1 MRALFLFL
9 IAGIVALG
17 GVLVA
22 CDSGDDQQQQ
32 AQQPD
37 QLDQA
42 GQTEQAAASAQT
54 TGSDRATAVQRDE
67 PADESTEQEDA
78 QQVEPDPSD
87 PSDQSEADGAVT
99 ALDGQLAKATAA
111 FEAWSADLESLVL
124 EIEVDFSFGFA
135 SVIDS
140 IIVAQLEPLIVWVTI
155 DASSF
160 FEQAMNAADEEP
172 DQSAPPLLMQILI
185 SEDAAY
191 VSMPQIDGWI
201 DLSGEFEEALG
212 GLTMMLGGNP
222 EDFANPANLGQALA
236 CVDAVGGSI
245 SSAIHEGEAVW
256 LIDCMID
263 VDELNSAAV
272 ALLSEQGIEV
282 ADGGIET
289 MQMSLAISQ
298 VTGAP
303 VMIESSATLGG
314 PFGLSDE
321 ALEDEEAPQFY
332 VSTVSTLLKWNEP
345 IEFPTPEPLI
355 DGSLLDGL
363 GGPLPSNG
371 ASPGSDQ
378 RDSGAPPDLLSTE
391 ELLGIA
397 TNWAAAADELNMQF
411 VVQAVI
417 DGEARLASTIVR
429 GSRSQGVFETAVNID
444 DASSFRLLWNRDG
457 IWTSDSEVAGQP
469 VWAPSNPAL
478 LGFAGLTVDQF
489 LANPN
494 RLNLGSFKSLL
505 GLSWLTRTIEG
516 GGPPVY
522 ELVIETGYVS
532 PADPHFNDIVA
543 ILKAATAELLAES
556 MSVESI
562 DHYSTILTVI
572 GDDGEVI
579 SQVMTAEF
587 QSNAGRVELVAS
599 LNLIANGPIE
609 FSRPMK

>member
-1 MRALFLFL
+1 MRALFLLL

-32 AQQPD
+32 AQQTD
-37 QLDQA
+37 
-42 GQTEQAAASAQT
+42 QTEQVDQTEQSAQT
-54 TGSDRATAVQRDE
+54 AQATGSDRATVVQRDE
-67 PADESTEQEDA
+67 PADESTAQEDS
-78 QQVEPDPSD
+78 QPVEPDPSD
-87 PSDQSEADGAVT
+87 QPDQSEADGAVT

-191 VSMPQIDGWI
+191 MSMPQIDGWI

-212 GLTMMLGGNP
+212 GMTMMLGGNP
-222 EDFANPANLGQALA
+222 EDFADPANLGQALA
-236 CVDAVGGSI
+236 CFDAVGGSI
-245 SSAIHEGEAVW
+245 ATGVHEGEAVW

-263 VDELNSAAV
+263 VDELNSATV
-272 ALLSEQGIEV
+272 ALLSEQGIEL

-289 MQMSLAISQ
+289 MQLSLAISQ

-303 VMIESSATLGG
+303 VMIESSATLGDA
-314 PFGLSDE
+314 FGLSDE

-332 VSTVSTLLKWNEP
+332 VSTVSTLLRWNEP

-355 DGSLLDGL
+355 DRSLLDGF

-397 TNWAAAADELNMQF
+397 TKWVAAADELNMQV

-543 ILKAATAELLAES
+543 ILKAATGELLAES
-556 MSVESI
+556 VSVESI
-562 DHYSTILTVI
+562 DHYSTVLTVI

>member
-32 AQQPD
+32 AQQTD
-37 QLDQA
+37 QPDQA
-42 GQTEQAAASAQT
+42 GQTELTAQSAQT

-78 QQVEPDPSD
+78 QQVEPDQSD
-87 PSDQSEADGAVT
+87 QPDQSEADGAVT

-222 EDFANPANLGQALA
+222 EDFANPANLGQALS

-245 SSAIHEGEAVW
+245 SSAIHDGEAVW

-263 VDELNSAAV
+263 VDELNSATV

-289 MQMSLAISQ
+289 MQLSLAISQ

>member
-1 MRALFLFL
+1 MRALFLLL

-17 GVLVA
+17 SVLVA
-22 CDSGDDQQQQ
+22 CDSGDDQQRQSQQ
-32 AQQPD
+32 TD
-37 QLDQA
+37 QTDQVD
-42 GQTEQAAASAQT
+42 QTEQTAQSAEA

-67 PADESTEQEDA
+67 PADESTAQEDS
-78 QQVEPDPSD
+78 QPVEPDPSD
-87 PSDQSEADGAVT
+87 QPDQSEEDGAVT
-99 ALDGQLAKATAA
+99 ALDGQLAEATAA

-140 IIVAQLEPLIVWVTI
+140 IIVAQLEPLTVWATI

-160 FEQAMNAADEEP
+160 FEQAMIAADEES
-172 DQSAPPLLMQILI
+172 DQSAPALLLQVLI

-191 VSMPQIDGWI
+191 MSMPQIDGWI

-212 GLTMMLGGNP
+212 GMTMMLGGNP
-222 EDFANPANLGQALA
+222 EDFADPANLGQALA
-236 CVDAVGGSI
+236 CFDAVGGSI
-245 SSAIHEGEAVW
+245 STGVHEGEAVW
-256 LIDCMID
+256 LIDCTID
-263 VDELNSAAV
+263 VNELNSATV
-272 ALLSEQGIEV
+272 ALLSEQGIEL

-289 MQMSLAISQ
+289 MQLSLAISQ
-298 VTGAP
+298 VSGAP
-303 VMIESSATLGG
+303 VMIESTATLSV

-321 ALEDEEAPQFY
+321 ASDDEEAPQFY
-332 VSTVSTLLKWNEP
+332 VSTVSTLLRWNEP
-345 IEFPTPEPLI
+345 VEFPTPEPLI
-355 DGSLLDGL
+355 DRSLLDAI

-378 RDSGAPPDLLSTE
+378 RESGGPPDLLSTE

-397 TNWAAAADELNMQF
+397 TNWVAAADELNMQI

-532 PADPHFNDIVA
+532 PEDPHFNDIVA

-556 MSVESI
+556 VSVESI

-579 SQVMTAEF
+579 GQVMTAEF

>member
-1 MRALFLFL
+1 MRALFLLL

-17 GVLVA
+17 GVVVA
-22 CDSGDDQQQQ
+22 CDSGDDEQQQS
-32 AQQPD
+32 QQSD
-37 QLDQA
+37 
-42 GQTEQAAASAQT
+42 QTEQADQTEQTAQSAEA

-67 PADESTEQEDA
+67 PADESTAQEDA
-78 QQVEPDPSD
+78 QQVEPD
-87 PSDQSEADGAVT
+87 QSEQPEADGAVT
-99 ALDGQLAKATAA
+99 ALDGPLAEATAA

-124 EIEVDFSFGFA
+124 EVKVDFSFGFA

-160 FEQAMNAADEEP
+160 FEQAMIAADEES
-172 DQSAPPLLMQILI
+172 DQSAPALLLQVLI

-191 VSMPQIDGWI
+191 MSMPQIDGWI

-212 GLTMMLGGNP
+212 GMTMMLGGNP
-222 EDFANPANLGQALA
+222 EDFADPANLGQALA
-236 CVDAVGGSI
+236 CFDAVGGSI
-245 SSAIHEGEAVW
+245 ATGVHEGEAVW

-263 VDELNSAAV
+263 VDELNSATV
-272 ALLSEQGIEV
+272 ALLSEQGIEL

-289 MQMSLAISQ
+289 MQLSLAISQ

-321 ALEDEEAPQFY
+321 ASDDEEAPQFY
-332 VSTVSTLLKWNEP
+332 VSTVSTLLRWNEP
-345 IEFPTPEPLI
+345 VEFPTPEPLI
-355 DGSLLDGL
+355 DRSLLDGF
-363 GGPLPSNG
+363 GESLPSNG

-378 RDSGAPPDLLSTE
+378 RESGGPPDLLSTE

-397 TNWAAAADELNMQF
+397 TKWVAAADELNMQV

-532 PADPHFNDIVA
+532 PEDPHFNDIVA

-587 QSNAGRVELVAS
+587 QSNAGRVELAAS